1 MATPTLT
8 AHVYPSS
15 GVTTGSGVAWTNP
28 GNAVSENAT
37 NATSALTKSAT
48 TSQTLR
54 VTGFD
59 FSAIPVGAIITG
71 VEVRVKR
78 STAGNTV
85 NDNSVRL
92 SLSGASIGTNLASA
106 TNYTTSLAWATYGG
120 SNELWGTT
128 LSESQIK
135 DSTFGV
141 DFSAKLSGTTSRTVS
156 VDAISVAVAY
166 LPPGVYLEA
175 TDQRD
180 IASGSIEVP
189 VVVSLAATDQRDIA
203 SGLIRASTG
212 SVMHVGTGA
221 IAAVQNTNTMGG
233 GVPIT
238 VALPSAW
245 LPDDIFIM
253 QLTLDGGPG
262 PTISGW
268 TPLCTAGTT
277 YCFWRRAEAGD
288 TAPTFT
294 VTPNYNIFARA
305 NISAWGDALKT
316 GDPFESIATG
326 SVTPPFGGTAA
337 CPDVTV
343 TNPGSAIF
351 SVAHYSSGTINFVSP
366 FTNIHQIVQQYSTST
381 TGARLV
387 DIAGTYSG
395 GSFGSSYQ
403 ASHNTASFVLMPQP
417 AGEPEPTTVT
427 IAVTDQYDVVSG
439 SATVTGTV
447 SLATTDQRDTASGT
461 VSITGSV
468 SLAVTDQ
475 RDVASGSAAITG
487 TVSLAVTDERDT
499 ASGSITVTEPS
510 GANKLLVKHAGAWVQ
525 PTPRVKVFGD
535 WIVPITWVKKAGT
548 WIRLQDPLE
557 PLAITNTGPL
567 TVEAEQTVSRS
578 FYVENAVGEPSMSVT
593 SYSPYNP
600 GLTFNTTTF
609 SLTGTVYSPGNFTVN
624 LSASDGAG
632 RTATAVFNLTVTEAE
647 IPPI

>member
-37 NATSALTKSAT
+37 STTSALTKSAT

-106 TNYTTSLAWATYGG
+106 TNYPTTLTWAVYGG
-120 SNELWGTT
+120 STELWGTSLT
-128 LSESQIK
+128 ESQIK

-189 VVVSLAATDQRDIA
+189 VVVSLAVTDQRDIA
-203 SGLIRASTG
+203 SGLFRARTG
-212 SVMHVGTGA
+212 SVIHVGTGA
-221 IAAVQNTNTMGG
+221 TAAAQNATGA
-233 GVPIT
+233 GVSIT
-238 VALPSAW
+238 VPLPNAW
-245 LPDDIFIM
+245 MPDDIFIM
-253 QLTLDGGPG
+253 QVTMDNGSISTP
-262 PTISGW
+262 SGW
-268 TPLCTAGTT
+268 TPVTSVGST
-277 YCFWRRAEAGD
+277 YLYWRRAEAGE

-294 VTPNYNIFARA
+294 VNPSYMNWARA
-305 NISAWGDALKT
+305 SISAWGDALKT
-316 GDPFESIATG
+316 GDPIESIVTG
-326 SVTPPFGGTAA
+326 SATPPSGGQGS
-337 CPDVTV
+337 CPEVV
-343 TNPGSAIF
+343 VSNLGSMIF
-351 SVAHYSSGTINFVSP
+351 SATSNTAGSVSFASP
-366 FTNIHQIVQQYSTST
+366 FTNIHQFTLSFACGA
-381 TGARLV
+381 TGARSASA
-387 DIAGTYSG
+387 AGTNSG
-395 GSFGSSYQ
+395 GNFTSSFQ
-403 ASHNTASFVLMPQP
+403 TSHPTASFVLMPQP

-427 IAVTDQYDVVSG
+427 IAVTDQYDVASI

-447 SLATTDQRDTASGT
+447 SLAATDQRDAVSGT
-461 VSITGSV
+461 VSITGSA

-475 RDVASGSAAITG
+475 RDVASGSTAITG
-487 TVSLAVTDERDT
+487 TVSLAVTDQRDT
-499 ASGSITVTEPS
+499 ASISATVPVIDPAIDYGFIRHNGSWFQPQAVFVKNAGSWIEPNKVFVKKS
-510 GANKLLVKHAGAWVQ
+510 GVWTLVKG
-525 PTPRVKVFGD
+525 TP
-535 WIVPITWVKKAGT
+535 
-548 WIRLQDPLE
+548 
-557 PLAITNTGPL
+557 
-567 TVEAEQTVSRS
+567 
-578 FYVENAVGEPSMSVT
+578 
-593 SYSPYNP
+593 
-600 GLTFNTTTF
+600 
-609 SLTGTVYSPGNFTVN
+609 
-624 LSASDGAG
+624 
-632 RTATAVFNLTVTEAE
+632 
-647 IPPI
+647 